1 MNVKPGDY
9 IVGFETFE
17 LEDTVEFLCVT
28 QRGSVKRM
36 AITEF
41 EKSSRNKRGSVLLRE
56 LKSNPHRLVG
66 FKKITPDTKL
76 FLVETDQDEHIFVD
90 PSKYRKA
97 DRYSNGSYAFD
108 ENDRGKARR
117 LKVVIDTVD
126 QE

>member
-1 MNVKPGDY
+1 MNVKPDDF

-36 AITEF
+36 PITEF

-66 FKKITPDTKL
+66 FKKITPETKQ
-76 FLVETDQDEHIFVD
+76 FMIQTDQDERVLVD
-90 PSKYRKA
+90 PSTYRRA
-97 DRYSNGSYAFD
+97 DRYSNGSYAYD
-108 ENDRGKARR
+108 ENERGKAQQ
-117 LKVVIDTVD
+117 LKVVIDTT
-126 QE
+126 E